1 LAADLGEQV
10 VPVGAAT
17 DDGEEVAVGRGVGLA
32 DEVPGAAV
40 GRKQTRVPQTGVGQ
54 LGRRISKVANRPAEG
69 PARADRTA
77 ESAQSPVARPALRQ
91 ELEAEDV
98 ALLSSSYLVRASK
111 GPGGGIFVA
120 ATPEQGIGRTLTDS
134 VASML
139 SAHTIEI
146 DELLETR
153 KLLEVP
159 LAGLAAQRATDE
171 DIESLKEVL
180 AAAAGHEH
188 EPEHVLAVDTEL
200 HRRVAEI
207 AGLRLAGAFMGWVGA
222 VLQPLLHE
230 LVAPAVVDAVV
241 VEQHRDVV
249 RAIERGDPV
258 AAERAMREHLVYLSD
273 VVAAVRRS
281 GER

>member
-1 LAADLGEQV
+1 
-10 VPVGAAT
+10 
-17 DDGEEVAVGRGVGLA
+17 
-32 DEVPGAAV
+32 
-40 GRKQTRVPQTGVGQ
+40 
-54 LGRRISKVANRPAEG
+54 
-69 PARADRTA
+69 
-77 ESAQSPVARPALRQ
+77 
-91 ELEAEDV
+91 
-98 ALLSSSYLVRASK
+98 
-111 GPGGGIFVA
+111 VA

>member
-1 LAADLGEQV
+1 MSRSQGIPARSFACLTAA
-10 VPVGAAT
+10 
-17 DDGEEVAVGRGVGLA
+17 R
-32 DEVPGAAV
+32 EVPSN
-40 GRKQTRVPQTGVGQ
+40 RHRTRSSSGNSNEPRYATG
-54 LGRRISKVANRPAEG
+54 
-69 PARADRTA
+69 
-77 ESAQSPVARPALRQ
+77 SPVR
-91 ELEAEDV
+91 DN
-98 ALLSSSYLVRASK
+98 
-111 GPGGGIFVA
+111 
-120 ATPEQGIGRTLTDS
+120 
-134 VASML
+134 
-139 SAHTIEI
+139 
-146 DELLETR
+146 
-153 KLLEVP
+153 
-159 LAGLAAQRATDE
+159 
-171 DIESLKEVL
+171 
-180 AAAAGHEH
+180 
-188 EPEHVLAVDTEL
+188 VDTEL